1 MIASPAPAS
10 VRGACRLVGESA
22 RAVDGGRGFRASRLS
37 LLGDRQLFRE
47 SVIGFPHCFFVEGSI
62 LAQDE
67 RWRRA

>member
-37 LLGDRQLFRE
+37 LLGDRQFYFVRACCWLSALFFCG
-47 SVIGFPHCFFVEGSI
+47 GFDSGSG
-62 LAQDE
+62 
-67 RWRRA
+67 